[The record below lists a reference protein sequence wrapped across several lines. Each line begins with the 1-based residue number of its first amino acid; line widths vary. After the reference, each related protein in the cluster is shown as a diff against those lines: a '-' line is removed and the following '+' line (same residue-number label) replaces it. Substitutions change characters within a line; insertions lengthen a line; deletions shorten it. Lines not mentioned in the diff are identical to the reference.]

1 MKTTLKGWVSVA
13 LLAGGTLLMAGT
25 DAAQDWKPE
34 RPVELTIPAGPG
46 GSNDI
51 TARIVQKIWGGL
63 HLLPVPSSVANRGG
77 GGHVVA
83 YTYLHGRTGD
93 PYSLSLVSTPLL
105 MNYATGRSKLSY
117 KDVTPISMLTDEP
130 MVVVVR
136 ADSPLKTGQDL
147 LDALKKDPAS
157 LSIALT
163 SDGHRVS
170 IGLPLQKA
178 GISIK
183 GIRIVAFKSG
193 GETTTALLGGHA
205 DVVITSVSSLI
216 PHATAGK
223 LRGIAVS
230 SSKRLGGP
238 IADTPTW
245 QELGYQSSG
254 SWKGIAGPPGLTA
267 EQVAFWEGVMRTTAQ
282 SEELAAY
289 AHKNQWLIDFKGS
302 AATVQWMEEES
313 VRLKE
318 VVQALGLVRKKK

>member
-1 MKTTLKGWVSVA
+1 MKTTLSGWASLA
-13 LLAGGTLLMAGT
+13 LLAGGALVLAGT
-25 DAAQDWKPE
+25 APAQDWKPE
-34 RPVELTIPAGPG
+34 RPIELTIPAGPG

-51 TARIVQKIWGGL
+51 TARIVQKIWSNL
-63 HLLPVPSSVANRGG
+63 NLLPVPSSVMNRGG

-83 YTYLHGRTGD
+83 YTYLRGRAGD

-117 KDVTPISMLTDEP
+117 KDVTPIAMLTDEP

-136 ADSPLKTGQDL
+136 VDSPLKTGQDL
-147 LDALKKDPAS
+147 LDALKKDPGS

-193 GETTTALLGGHA
+193 GETTTALMGGHA

-238 IADTPTW
+238 VADMPTW
-245 QELGYQSSG
+245 QELGYPSSG
-254 SWKGIAGPPGLTA
+254 SWKGIAGPPGLTP
-267 EQVAFWEGVMRTTAQ
+267 EQVEYWEGVMRTTAQ

-289 AHKNQWLIDFKGS
+289 AQKNQWLIAFKGS
-302 AATVQWMEEES
+302 AETVQWMEEES
-313 VRLKE
+313 ARLKD